1 MHADTL
7 CASLQ
12 VLGATLHS
20 LSMLQANMNK
30 HMNFYTKNKFLYDEY
45 SSCSATLELCRGC
58 KINYLN

>member
-30 HMNFYTKNKFLYDEY
+30 HINFYTK
-45 SSCSATLELCRGC
+45 
-58 KINYLN
+58 INFFMMNTQVAVQLLNCAGDVK